1 MSEKYSR
8 NILTARHHLLYQP
21 EKIGEILT
29 GAEKVEGFFVLIFK
43 CGNKINRPDVECHKH
58 FVIVVQIL
66 RYFGGNSLKKLPENR
81 AAGRV

>member
-8 NILTARHHLLYQP
+8 NILTARHHSLYQP

-58 FVIVVQIL
+58 IVIIVQIL
-66 RYFGGNSLKKLPENR
+66 WRFVCDSLKELAKGR
-81 AAGRV
+81 AIGRV